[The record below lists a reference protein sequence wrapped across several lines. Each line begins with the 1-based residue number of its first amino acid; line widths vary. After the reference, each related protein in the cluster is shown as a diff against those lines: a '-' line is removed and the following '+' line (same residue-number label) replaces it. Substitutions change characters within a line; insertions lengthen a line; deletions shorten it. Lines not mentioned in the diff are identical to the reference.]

1 VPEEE
6 AAMTSERLAEAVRAQ
21 VALGRL
27 LPLGEPA
34 EGVWITEQA
43 AAGALRAAA
52 AGVTGVRLGSLRMGP
67 DESGALHAHA
77 AFEAAPD
84 RPLPVTAQRLR
95 GVLWEAAHDGLGLRI
110 AAVDLTVTGLI
121 DGAPVPPQPV
131 PPQPGLP
138 EPAASLPKG
147 EPGPVPGARV
157 TARLGGA
164 GSEAYTQIA
173 VMAGHRVLDV
183 ARAVR
188 EVAAPLAVLV
198 TDVE

>member
-1 VPEEE
+1 
-6 AAMTSERLAEAVRAQ
+6 MTSERLAEAVRAQ

-43 AAGALRAAA
+43 AAGVLRAAA
-52 AGVTGVRLGSLRMGP
+52 AGVAGVRLGSLRMGP

-77 AFEAAPD
+77 AFEAAPE
-84 RPLPVTAQRLR
+84 RPLLVTAQRLR

-110 AAVDLTVTGLI
+110 TAVDLTVTGLI
-121 DGAPVPPQPV
+121 DGAPVPPE
-131 PPQPGLP
+131 PGLP
-138 EPAASLPKG
+138 EPAASLPEG
-147 EPGPVPGARV
+147 EPGPVLGARV

-173 VMAGHRVLDV
+173 VMAGHRVPDV

-188 EVAAPLAVLV
+188 KVAAPLAVLV

>member
-1 VPEEE
+1 
-6 AAMTSERLAEAVRAQ
+6 
-21 VALGRL
+21 
-27 LPLGEPA
+27 
-34 EGVWITEQA
+34 
-43 AAGALRAAA
+43 
-52 AGVTGVRLGSLRMGP
+52 MGT

-77 AFEAAPD
+77 AFEAAPE

-95 GVLWEAAHDGLGLRI
+95 DVLWEAAHDGLGLRI

-121 DGAPVPPQPV
+121 DEAPVPPD
-131 PPQPGLP
+131 PGLP
-138 EPAASLPKG
+138 EPVASLSEG

-157 TARLGGA
+157 SERLGGA
-164 GSEAYTQIA
+164 GSEAYAQIA

-188 EVAAPLAVLV
+188 AVAAPMAVLV

>member
-1 VPEEE
+1 
-6 AAMTSERLAEAVRAQ
+6 MTSERLAEAVRAQ

-43 AAGALRAAA
+43 AAAALRAAA
-52 AGVTGVRLGSLRMGP
+52 AEVAGVRLGSLRMGT

-77 AFEAAPD
+77 AFEAAPEQ
-84 RPLPVTAQRLR
+84 PLPLTAQRLR
-95 GVLWEAAHDGLGLRI
+95 DVLWEAANDGLGLRI

-121 DGAPVPPQPV
+121 DDALVPPVPSAPEPGPTEPV
-131 PPQPGLP
+131 AALP
-138 EPAASLPKG
+138 EG

-157 TARLGGA
+157 SARLGGA

-173 VMAGHRVLDV
+173 VLAGHRVLDV

-188 EVAAPLAVLV
+188 AVAAPMAVLV

>member
-1 VPEEE
+1 
-6 AAMTSERLAEAVRAQ
+6 MTSERLAEAVRAQ

-27 LPLGEPA
+27 LPLGEAA

-43 AAGALRAAA
+43 AAAALRAAA
-52 AGVTGVRLGSLRMGP
+52 SEVAGVRLGSLRMGT

-77 AFEAAPD
+77 AFEAAPEQ
-84 RPLPVTAQRLR
+84 PLPLTAQRLR
-95 GVLWEAAHDGLGLRI
+95 EVLWEAANDGLGLRI
-110 AAVDLTVTGLI
+110 ATVDLTVTGLI
-121 DGAPVPPQPV
+121 DEVPVPPEPGPAEPV
-131 PPQPGLP
+131 AALP
-138 EPAASLPKG
+138 EG

-157 TARLGGA
+157 SARLGGA

-188 EVAAPLAVLV
+188 AVTAPLAVLV